1 MMRVT
6 NISRHTFTITAL
18 LVFLIC
24 SPTAVAKHIIVIY
37 DVSGSMIRLRTN
49 DGIKTYMKSEDI
61 RRVNDY
67 LTDILFTDTSQLPR
81 DPDDSQIK
89 ECESAYVGRPLYQSG
104 DSLTYAEY
112 AKQQSTKINKAP
124 VHREEFQREL
134 PDPMN
139 LSGSFYGQV
148 SYLLRAEKEVYDT
161 FYNET
166 DDETY
171 WIFVTDGD
179 IDNSGKS
186 DPGIASVLKRL
197 AEIEEEY
204 YAPRIFSIFVNNHV
218 KIEVRRLEKRD
229 RIKSI
234 FIATPTK
241 PTEPVQQV
249 QLSRDNEGQFIS
261 ETLTIDT
268 KNSAKSKF
276 KLNNVNVEIVDK
288 YNKPLQVANK
298 NDGSSV
304 LEVAPVSLHGNPPPY
319 EFRIPFPTNPEIA
332 APDNA
337 LKLEVTYS
345 YDGIDQDPYSAP
357 LTKYTAV
364 IDSIYVANPDDP
376 DRQAQHLTLH
386 FSEGTY
392 QDDLT
397 IQSESPNKKAFQINQ
412 VHCYIQYKDGRELCD
427 ANVSST
433 EVGLGEVFWVK
444 VPDVDRLDW
453 YGNKLVL
460 DIAYQYNALDKSE
473 TIEIPFKLRESG
485 FPMWLLILLLVP
497 LCVVGYFLVRWII
510 QQFDTDPIGHQ
521 IKVAEV
527 SAVGTLIKEGDFT
540 LQEGAFLEF
549 GPGDDD
555 RLRFDVGSSAFLYCI
570 EDDIKL
576 FADANEDGGRILEP
590 TETLVLKRGEDD
602 EVIIHFEIV
611 NDDSDGPIDDGL
623 FPSNK
628 DEGSDASP
636 LHN

>member
-6 NISRHTFTITAL
+6 NISRHTFAITVL

-24 SPTAVAKHIIVIY
+24 SPAAIAKHIIVIY
-37 DVSGSMIRLRTN
+37 DVSGSMIHLRTK
-49 DGIKTYMKSEDI
+49 DGIKTYMEAKDI

-67 LTDILFTDTSQLPR
+67 LTDFLFTNASQPPR
-81 DPDDSQIK
+81 DENDSETK
-89 ECESAYVGRPLYQSG
+89 PCEPEYVGKPLYQSD

-112 AKQQSTKINKAP
+112 AKQRSTKINRAQ
-124 VHREEFQREL
+124 VRREEFQREL

-139 LSGSFYGQV
+139 LRGSFYGQV
-148 SYLLRAEKEVYDT
+148 SYLLRAEVEVHDAL
-161 FYNET
+161 YNET

-204 YAPRIFSIFVNNHV
+204 YAPMIFSIFVNNHV
-218 KIEVRRLEKRD
+218 RIQVRRLEKRD
-229 RIKSI
+229 SIKSI

-241 PTEPVQQV
+241 LTEPVQQI
-249 QLSRDNEGQFIS
+249 QLSRDDEGQFIS

-268 KNSAKSKF
+268 KNSAKLKF
-276 KLNNVNVEIVDK
+276 KLNSVNVEIVDK
-288 YNKPLQVANK
+288 YNKPLQVTDK
-298 NDGSSV
+298 DDGSSV
-304 LEVAPVSLHGNPPPY
+304 LEVTPVSLHENPPPY

-345 YDGIDQDPYSAP
+345 YDGINQDPYSAP

-364 IDSIYVANPDDP
+364 IDSIYAANPDDP
-376 DRQAQHLTLH
+376 DRQAKQLDLH

-392 QDDLT
+392 YDDLI
-397 IQSESPNKKAFQINQ
+397 IQSESPDKKAFQINQ
-412 VHCYIQYKDGRELCD
+412 VHCYIQYTDGRELCD
-427 ANVSST
+427 ANVSPAK
-433 EVGLGEVFWVK
+433 VGLGEVFRVK

-460 DIAYQYNALDKSE
+460 DIAYQYNAVAKSE

-485 FPMWLLILLLVP
+485 FPMWLMILLLVP
-497 LCVVGYFLVRWII
+497 LCVGGYFLVRWII
-510 QQFDTDPIGHQ
+510 QRFTPYPIEHQ

-527 SAVGTLIKEGDFT
+527 SAVGTLIKEGDFI
-540 LQEGAFLEF
+540 LQEGTILEF

-570 EDDIKL
+570 ENDIRL
-576 FADANEDGGRILEP
+576 FADANDDSRHILE
-590 TETLVLKRGEDD
+590 TY
-602 EVIIHFEIV
+602 
-611 NDDSDGPIDDGL
+611 
-623 FPSNK
+623 
-628 DEGSDASP
+628 
-636 LHN
+636 

>member
-6 NISRHTFTITAL
+6 NISRHIIAITTL

-24 SPTAVAKHIIVIY
+24 SPAVVAKHIIVIY
-37 DVSGSMIRLRTN
+37 DVSGSMIRLRTK
-49 DGIKTYMKSEDI
+49 DGVKTYMEAADI

-67 LTDILFTDTSQLPR
+67 LTDILFTDTSQP
-81 DPDDSQIK
+81 PQNENDSLTK
-89 ECESAYVGRPLYQSG
+89 PCEPAYVGKPLYQSG
-104 DSLTYAEY
+104 DRLTYAEY
-112 AKQQSTKINKAP
+112 AKQRSPKINGVP
-124 VHREEFQREL
+124 VRREEFQREL

-139 LSGSFYGQV
+139 LRSSFYGQV
-148 SYLLRAEKEVYDT
+148 SYLLRAEVEVYDAL
-161 FYNET
+161 YKET

-186 DPGIASVLKRL
+186 DSGIASVLKRL

-204 YAPRIFSIFVNNHV
+204 YAPMIFSIFVNNHV
-218 KIEVRRLEKRD
+218 RIEVRRLEKRD

-241 PTEPVQQV
+241 STEPVQQI
-249 QLSRDNEGQFIS
+249 QLSRDDEGQFIS

-364 IDSIYVANPDDP
+364 IDSIYVTNPDDP
-376 DRQAQHLTLH
+376 DRQAKQLDLN
-386 FSEGTY
+386 FSEGAY
-392 QDDLT
+392 SNDLI

-412 VHCYIQYKDGRELCD
+412 VHCYIQYTDGRELCD
-427 ANVSST
+427 ANVSPT
-433 EVGLGEVFWVK
+433 EMGLGEVFHVK
-444 VPDVDRLDW
+444 VPDADRLDW

-460 DIAYQYNALDKSE
+460 DIAYQYNAVAKSE

-485 FPMWLLILLLVP
+485 SPMWLMILLLVP
-497 LCVVGYFLVRWII
+497 LCVGGYFLVRWII
-510 QQFDTDPIGHQ
+510 GQITPCLIEHQ

-540 LQEGAFLEF
+540 LQEGSILEF

-570 EDDIKL
+570 KNDIRLFVDADD
-576 FADANEDGGRILEP
+576 DSGRILEL
-590 TETLVLKRGEDD
+590 TETLALKRGKDD
-602 EVIIHFEIV
+602 EVTIRFEIV
-611 NDDSDGPIDDGL
+611 DDDSDEPIDDGL

-628 DEGSDASP
+628 DEGSDAGP
-636 LHN
+636 LNN